1 MLYAFEWNEV
11 ICYNKENKNE
21 HESHGQERICI
32 KQLVD
37 VTSFAFFKK
46 TMSFFSM
53 KTLRVWCFH
62 FFAVSGYQ

>member
-1 MLYAFEWNEV
+1 MLCLSGFELYPRWVPLFDMLYAYEWNGV

-37 VTSFAFFKK
+37 VTAFAFF
-46 TMSFFSM
+46 
-53 KTLRVWCFH
+53 
-62 FFAVSGYQ
+62 